1 MSKYNLEEIHISNVK
16 ENMSADDQARFD
28 NLTKDDQ
35 LKLEK
40 IFSMMKAEKDAKKS
54 TNEDFDSVV
63 DKIKDSGK
71 SEEDAKKIAGAINAK
86 YVGNYRE
93 GVEESDAADYTEEIA
108 EENDEDKLPMD
119 EDKYDDIVDA
129 DSDIPADKKKA
140 AALAYRKVDKGDSY
154 EKATSHIKEVRVDR
168 DVAERIEGLLSIP
181 LKAKFLDVFEDLWL
195 DLIEEDPFYAEDVV
209 AHLSNEMH
217 KQISNR
223 QAQGDRLAGME
234 ESFDSLAKKLDKQ
247 KGIDKDEAAKIAG
260 SIAAKKAAGA
270 GKGPTAKQKKR
281 MNEVRIE
288 KEVANRIEGLMNI
301 QLKKQFLDVF
311 EDLWLDLIEE
321 DPFYAE
327 DVIAHLSN
335 EMSKQIS
342 NRQAQGD
349 RLADMEESDNYVDEI
364 GEGAMQ
370 PGEADLE
377 AGVKGNMDAYT
388 EGKGVDFIKA
398 LKVDANGTN
407 LEIKSYLESLKR
419 SGDKFDSVD
428 DYVEDFKN
436 YVADKSL
443 QEHFGRF
450 MKKYQ

>member
-1 MSKYNLEEIHISNVK
+1 MSKYNLLDIHEGKSFEDSQEKSREENHP
-16 ENMSADDQARFD
+16 
-28 NLTKDDQ
+28 
-35 LKLEK
+35 EK
-40 IFSMMKAEKDAKKS
+40 KTI
-54 TNEDFDSVV
+54 
-63 DKIKDSGK
+63 DKIRALM
-71 SEEDAKKIAGAINAK
+71 AKEK
-86 YVGNYRE
+86 
-93 GVEESDAADYTEEIA
+93 
-108 EENDEDKLPMD
+108 
-119 EDKYDDIVDA
+119 
-129 DSDIPADKKKA
+129 
-140 AALAYRKVDKGDSY
+140 KVDENEAVDLAIEASQ
-154 EKATSHIKEVRVDR
+154 EKAGIEVD
-168 DVAERIEGLLSIP
+168 
-181 LKAKFLDVFEDLWL
+181 
-195 DLIEEDPFYAEDVV
+195 
-209 AHLSNEMH
+209 
-217 KQISNR
+217 
-223 QAQGDRLAGME
+223 
-234 ESFDSLAKKLDKQ
+234 ESFKSLAKKLDKQ

-349 RLADMEESDNYVDEI
+349 RLAGMEESDNYVDEI

-377 AGVKGNMDAYT
+377 AGVTGNMDAYT
-388 EGKGVDFIKA
+388 EEMGEDKMAPSVEA
-398 LKVDANGTN
+398 LFRK
-407 LEIKSYLESLKR
+407 IR
-419 SGDKFDSVD
+419 SGLKKSDKNFQRMEIDMYIDSLMRDLDRGDFDG
-428 DYVEDFKN
+428 VEQYSMEDHEEDLFN
-436 YVADKSL
+436 MVADKQL

>member
-1 MSKYNLEEIHISNVK
+1 MSKYNLTDIFEQYQIGSGWTNDFDFEGMLNAGLKTRAGDDIEKLKEI
-16 ENMSADDQARFD
+16 F
-28 NLTKDDQ
+28 
-35 LKLEK
+35 
-40 IFSMMKAEKDAKKS
+40 
-54 TNEDFDSVV
+54 EDFTDVNYHREAEHLSYA
-63 DKIKDSGK
+63 I
-71 SEEDAKKIAGAINAK
+71 DAL
-86 YVGNYRE
+86 
-93 GVEESDAADYTEEIA
+93 
-108 EENDEDKLPMD
+108 ENDEIFAAEGKISDFHAEIRKTMEGLDMD
-119 EDKYDDIVDA
+119 TSDDLGAFMASKMEENTEAVD
-129 DSDIPADKKKA
+129 
-140 AALAYRKVDKGDSY
+140 LAIEASQ
-154 EKATSHIKEVRVDR
+154 EKAGIEVD
-168 DVAERIEGLLSIP
+168 
-181 LKAKFLDVFEDLWL
+181 
-195 DLIEEDPFYAEDVV
+195 
-209 AHLSNEMH
+209 
-217 KQISNR
+217 
-223 QAQGDRLAGME
+223 
-234 ESFDSLAKKLDKQ
+234 ESFKSLAKKLDKQ

-349 RLADMEESDNYVDEI
+349 RLAGMEESDTYVDEI

-377 AGVKGNMDAYT
+377 AGVTGNMDAYT
-388 EGKGVDFIKA
+388 EEMGEDKMAPSVEA
-398 LKVDANGTN
+398 LFRK
-407 LEIKSYLESLKR
+407 IR
-419 SGDKFDSVD
+419 SGLKKSDKNFQRMEIDMYIDSLMRDLDRGDFDG
-428 DYVEDFKN
+428 VEQYSMEDHEEDLFN
-436 YVADKSL
+436 MVADKQL

>member
-1 MSKYNLEEIHISNVK
+1 MSKYNLLDIHEGKSFEDSQEKSREENHP
-16 ENMSADDQARFD
+16 
-28 NLTKDDQ
+28 
-35 LKLEK
+35 EK
-40 IFSMMKAEKDAKKS
+40 KTI
-54 TNEDFDSVV
+54 
-63 DKIKDSGK
+63 DKIRALM
-71 SEEDAKKIAGAINAK
+71 AKEK
-86 YVGNYRE
+86 
-93 GVEESDAADYTEEIA
+93 
-108 EENDEDKLPMD
+108 
-119 EDKYDDIVDA
+119 
-129 DSDIPADKKKA
+129 
-140 AALAYRKVDKGDSY
+140 KVDENEAVDLAIEASQ
-154 EKATSHIKEVRVDR
+154 EKAGIEVD
-168 DVAERIEGLLSIP
+168 
-181 LKAKFLDVFEDLWL
+181 
-195 DLIEEDPFYAEDVV
+195 
-209 AHLSNEMH
+209 
-217 KQISNR
+217 
-223 QAQGDRLAGME
+223 
-234 ESFDSLAKKLDKQ
+234 ESFKSLAKKLDKQ

-349 RLADMEESDNYVDEI
+349 RLAGMEESDSYVDEI

-388 EGKGVDFIKA
+388 EEMGEDKMAPSVEA
-398 LKVDANGTN
+398 LFRK
-407 LEIKSYLESLKR
+407 IR
-419 SGDKFDSVD
+419 SGLKKSDKNFQRMEIDMYIDSLMRDLDRGDFDG
-428 DYVEDFKN
+428 VEQYSMEDHEEDLFN
-436 YVADKSL
+436 MIADKSL

>member
-1 MSKYNLEEIHISNVK
+1 MSKYNLIDIFEG
-16 ENMSADDQARFD
+16 MSDDERSKAQEADR
-28 NLTKDDQ
+28 LKDHPERDT
-35 LKLEK
+35 
-40 IFSMMKAEKDAKKS
+40 I
-54 TNEDFDSVV
+54 
-63 DKIKDSGK
+63 
-71 SEEDAKKIAGAINAK
+71 KKIQALMAK
-86 YVGNYRE
+86 E
-93 GVEESDAADYTEEIA
+93 KS
-108 EENDEDKLPMD
+108 LD

-281 MNEVRIE
+281 MKEASDTFNIDKVASPDAKAHDYGAEIKGISDEDDTEEKYAHQTVLPLEEGEASMKDVVLAIIKDTNATNPEVQMYIDSLTNDIKLNG
-288 KEVANRIEGLMNI
+288 KE
-301 QLKKQFLDVF
+301 Q
-311 EDLWLDLIEE
+311 
-321 DPFYAE
+321 YAE
-327 DVIAHLSN
+327 FSTD
-335 EMSKQIS
+335 
-342 NRQAQGD
+342 
-349 RLADMEESDNYVDEI
+349 
-364 GEGAMQ
+364 
-370 PGEADLE
+370 
-377 AGVKGNMDAYT
+377 
-388 EGKGVDFIKA
+388 DFI
-398 LKVDANGTN
+398 
-407 LEIKSYLESLKR
+407 
-419 SGDKFDSVD
+419 
-428 DYVEDFKN
+428 EDFKE
-436 YVADKSL
+436 YISDKSL
-443 QEHFGRF
+443 KEHFGRF
-450 MKKYQ
+450 MKDYQ